1 LPIVQS
7 SLLICRSAAIIRR
20 LRGGVNS
27 EPPAMVLRPLQAG
40 HLSDGV
46 RVHALEEQP
55 LRLVLLGVSWLA
67 HGVHG
72 PVNRRILPLGRV
84 DPRHVRQRDCLT
96 VNPSVPGI
104 ALRLHP
110 GRRDESARLNGVGTE
125 HLDLSALQGLLR
137 HGAREVR
144 VVFVVLCPL
153 RVLYGLPE
161 RLDLLRAPDPC
172 VVVVI
177 RRVCLLND
185 LHLPLFQ
192 RVGVCLRGEKGIRVR
207 EHRVLV
213 PGVGHGLPPLLR
225 RQLAPGRHIPGLD
238 LARGVLV
245 HPAVLSGGVLHAVA
259 QVQQLPEPRV
269 RIELFIDGVLLG
281 LQPVIP
287 PPRFRI

>member
-1 LPIVQS
+1 
-7 SLLICRSAAIIRR
+7 
-20 LRGGVNS
+20 
-27 EPPAMVLRPLQAG
+27 M
-40 HLSDGV
+40 
-46 RVHALEEQP
+46 
-55 LRLVLLGVSWLA
+55 
-67 HGVHG
+67 
-72 PVNRRILPLGRV
+72 
-84 DPRHVRQRDCLT
+84 
-96 VNPSVPGI
+96 
-104 ALRLHP
+104 
-110 GRRDESARLNGVGTE
+110 
-125 HLDLSALQGLLR
+125 
-137 HGAREVR
+137 
-144 VVFVVLCPL
+144 
-153 RVLYGLPE
+153 
-161 RLDLLRAPDPC
+161 
-172 VVVVI
+172 VVVI

-287 PPRFRI
+287 PPRFRVRISSGKAFQLTPQLCVAGVPVSVLPAQSVQDLVVLLL